1 MCYGSI
7 GFLGDLAL
15 VGKRTSRG
23 IKTFTF
29 RFWHIKLSGQKITPF
44 GFSVEGFPQH
54 PPGEK
59 TLLAQASACNY

>member
-1 MCYGSI
+1 M
-7 GFLGDLAL
+7 A
-15 VGKRTSRG
+15 GKRTSRG